1 VSKTMYCIKCGTNLP
16 DTAEFCARCGT
27 RIADDEQTQ
36 LAKRESS
43 DDLEQIIFSISPT
56 LLFVQMGYVGAVVG
70 GILLVIALYFL
81 GALLQIPIPWWI
93 SVSAGLLLLLIPA
106 YYHFKRN
113 ITRYTLTDSKV
124 EIDTGF
130 ISRNSRNLPL
140 RTIQDVT
147 VQASIPQRL
156 LGFGSL
162 IIENANEADGK
173 TILKNIN
180 NPRHYADLLLKEMR
194 KSNR

>member
-1 VSKTMYCIKCGTNLP
+1 
-16 DTAEFCARCGT
+16 
-27 RIADDEQTQ
+27 
-36 LAKRESS
+36 
-43 DDLEQIIFSISPT
+43 
-56 LLFVQMGYVGAVVG
+56 
-70 GILLVIALYFL
+70 
-81 GALLQIPIPWWI
+81 
-93 SVSAGLLLLLIPA
+93 
-106 YYHFKRN
+106 
-113 ITRYTLTDSKV
+113 LTDSKV